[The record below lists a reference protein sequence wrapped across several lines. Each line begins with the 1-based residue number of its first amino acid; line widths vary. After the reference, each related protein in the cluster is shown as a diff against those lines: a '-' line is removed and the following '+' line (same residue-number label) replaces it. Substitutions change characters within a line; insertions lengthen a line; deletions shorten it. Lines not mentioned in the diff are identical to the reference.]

1 MTVVY
6 WPWISLRDLLLR
18 RRDDRGWQCPVLVT
32 PIPAVKSR

>member
-6 WPWISLRDLLLR
+6 CPWTSVPTCSCAAATTF
-18 RRDDRGWQCPVLVT
+18 GWQCPVLVT